1 MSADFLDTNLFVYLF
16 DQRDPQKQSR
26 AAELIHGAIAGGNA
40 IISAQVVQE
49 TLNVITR
56 KLPVPAKHEDAAQFL
71 RDLLLPL
78 WRINPTPRMFERGL
92 EIQHRYGFSFY
103 DGMILAAALEGGCRR
118 LMTEDL
124 QHGQVIDG
132 LTITNP
138 FVAAGPH

>member
-16 DQRDPQKQSR
+16 DQRDPRKQSK
-26 AAELIHGAIAGGNA
+26 AAELIKGAIAGGNA
-40 IISAQVVQE
+40 VISAQVVQE

-56 KLPVPAKHEDAAQFL
+56 RLPVPAKPKDAVQFL

-78 WRINPTPRMFERGL
+78 WRINPTPRMYERSL
-92 EIQHRYGFSFY
+92 EIQRRYGFSFY

-118 LMTEDL
+118 LLTEDR
-124 QHGQVIDG
+124 QNGQVIDG

-138 FVAAGPH
+138 FLPDSAH